1 MKTIKDKTKQKAG
14 GLGGKKTLEL
24 KGREYFSKLAK
35 RKWKLERQKK
45 LSS

>member
-1 MKTIKDKTKQKAG
+1 MKDIVKQKAG
-14 GLGGKKTLEL
+14 SLGGKKTLEL

-35 RKWKLERQKK
+35 KKWKKERQKK